1 MSLLKYKSTTPG
13 RRHMSHDDFTGI
25 TESKPCKK
33 LVKGVKKKGGRNN
46 CGRLTA
52 PCRSG
57 GHRKKLR
64 AVDFKRDKT
73 GIPAVVKS
81 IEYDPNRSARIALLH
96 YADGEKRYI
105 VAPEGLKIGESVLS
119 SKHAEIKAGN
129 CLPLA
134 NMPPGTMIHNI
145 ELSPH
150 GGFKLVRSAGSLAQ
164 LVVKEGKY
172 GHVRLP
178 SGEIR
183 MISLVC
189 RAVIGQVS
197 NIDHGKE
204 RIGKAGRNRWMG
216 RSPRVRAVAMNP
228 VDHPMGGGE
237 GRSSGGRHPCSKS
250 GMPAKGF
257 RTRKNKRTQKLIIK
271 RRKKK

>member
-1 MSLLKYKSTTPG
+1 
-13 RRHMSHDDFTGI
+13 MSHDDFSII

-46 CGRLTA
+46 RGRMTA
-52 PCRSG
+52 PRRSG

-64 AVDFKRDKT
+64 IVDFKREKI
-73 GIPAVVKS
+73 GVPAVVKS

-96 YADGEKRYI
+96 YTDGEKRYI
-105 VAPEGLKIGESVLS
+105 TAPEGLKVGESILS
-119 SKHAEIKAGN
+119 SKHAEIKVGN

-145 ELSPH
+145 ELSPK

-183 MISLVC
+183 MIPLLC

-216 RSPRVRAVAMNP
+216 RRPRVRAVAMNP

-257 RTRKNKRTQKLIIK
+257 RTRKNKKSQKFIIK